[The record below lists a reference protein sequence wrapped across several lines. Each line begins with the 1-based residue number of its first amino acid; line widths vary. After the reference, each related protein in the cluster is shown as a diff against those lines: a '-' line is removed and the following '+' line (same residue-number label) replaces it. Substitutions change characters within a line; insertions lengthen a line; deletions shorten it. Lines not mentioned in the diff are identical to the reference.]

1 MTAMFK
7 GPDFIIGLTLTF
19 HYFLK
24 LNTFPFQTQLDQMH
38 QEITRTLEKITSR
51 EKYINSQMEGP
62 IAEYRRL
69 KDR

>member
-1 MTAMFK
+1 
-7 GPDFIIGLTLTF
+7 
-19 HYFLK
+19 
-24 LNTFPFQTQLDQMH
+24 MH

-69 KDR
+69 KDRYLDWSLKGDQSAVFVILGPWPICRGNFEP

>member
-1 MTAMFK
+1 MAAMSRGPGFK
-7 GPDFIIGLTLTF
+7 TGLTLTF
-19 HYFLK
+19 HSF

>member
-1 MTAMFK
+1 
-7 GPDFIIGLTLTF
+7 
-19 HYFLK
+19 
-24 LNTFPFQTQLDQMH
+24 MH

-69 KDR
+69 KDRYSSCRLLDFVDKEDVVDIRIVEKVIFSILIDQT